1 MKAETKDFM
10 EYTSSSAWIE
20 TAQFA
25 NRDVL
30 VKKLGKAADPLTKK
44 LMKADGEKVVETM
57 PYEMIEWIRDS
68 TVLWIK
74 NKGSGSPTTEA
85 EIKGAG
91 KADEK
96 AKLKQYYESKIKELK
111 ADSQS
116 KDAKILNLYNT
127 INVMKKR

>member
-1 MKAETKDFM
+1 M
-10 EYTSSSAWIE
+10 EYTSSNEWIE

-25 NRDVL
+25 NRDIL
-30 VKKLGKAADPLTKK
+30 VKKLGKAANPLTTK
-44 LMKADGEKVVETM
+44 LMKADGTRVVETM

-96 AKLKQYYESKIKELK
+96 AKLK
-111 ADSQS
+111 
-116 KDAKILNLYNT
+116 
-127 INVMKKR
+127 